1 MPVMDVILGDLNY
14 TLGVGPA
21 NTFLRVAGNLAGAN
35 VSKLSAIL
43 NRTLE
48 HARGQL
54 ILSLQGCYSIDS
66 AGLAAL
72 ARQHKALAE
81 RAVAIVLVDVPA
93 QILAA
98 LEGSHL
104 ASLFEI
110 VPSLREAEQK
120 YGRAVY

>member
-21 NTFLRVAGNLAGAN
+21 NTFLRVAGNLAGGN
-35 VSKLSAIL
+35 VTKLSAIL
-43 NRTLE
+43 NRTLA
-48 HARGQL
+48 HASGKL
-54 ILSLQGCYSIDS
+54 IFSLQGCSAIDS

-81 RAVAIVLVDVPA
+81 KAVQIVLVDVPA

-104 ASLFEI
+104 APLFEI
-110 VPSLREAEQK
+110 VPSLREAEAK
-120 YGRAVY
+120 YGRAIY